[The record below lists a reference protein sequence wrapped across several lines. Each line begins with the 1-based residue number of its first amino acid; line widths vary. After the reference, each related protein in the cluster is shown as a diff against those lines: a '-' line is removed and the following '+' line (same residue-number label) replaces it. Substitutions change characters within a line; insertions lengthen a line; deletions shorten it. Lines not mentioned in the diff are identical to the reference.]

1 MDRVPVYVHA
11 DDPISRL
18 GVGAALRHR
27 PELRM
32 LEGDEQ
38 QQARVALVV
47 IEALDDSALPLLRQL
62 HRQGST
68 RLVLVVATVDEAAL
82 PGAVECGVVGLMF
95 RNQATADRLTQAIS
109 SADRGEG
116 SMPADLLGG
125 LLEQLARLQRQILDP
140 RGLSSGGLSNRET
153 EILRLVAEG
162 HDTGEIARTL
172 SYSERTVKG
181 VLHDVTTRLHLR
193 NRSHAVAYA
202 MRHGF
207 I

>member
-11 DDPISRL
+11 DDPISQL
-18 GVGAALRHR
+18 GASAALRHR

-32 LEGDEQ
+32 LEADEE
-38 QQARVALVV
+38 QQARVALVI
-47 IEALDDSALPLLRQL
+47 IETLDDSAQQLLRQL

-68 RLVLVVATVDEAAL
+68 RLVLVAASVDEAVL
-82 PGAVECGVVGLMF
+82 PTAVECGVVGLMF
-95 RNQATADRLTQAIS
+95 RSQATADRLTQAIT

-140 RGLSSGGLSNRET
+140 RGLSSGLSSRET

-162 HDTGEIARTL
+162 HDTSEIARTL

-181 VLHDVTTRLHLR
+181 VLHDITTRLHLR

>member
-11 DDPISRL
+11 DDPISQL
-18 GVGAALRHR
+18 GVGTALRHR

-47 IEALDDSALPLLRQL
+47 IEALDESALPLLRQL

-68 RLVLVVATVDEAAL
+68 RLVLVAATVDEAAL
-82 PGAVECGVVGLMF
+82 PTAVECGVVGLMF
-95 RNQATADRLTQAIS
+95 RGQATADRLTQAIT

-140 RGLSSGGLSNRET
+140 RGMSAGLSSRET

-162 HDTGEIARTL
+162 HDTSEIARTL

-181 VLHDVTTRLHLR
+181 VLHDITTRLHLR